1 MVIYACR
8 KISSYILNSS
18 NSSEWSA
25 REVIHNSMT
34 PSPSPQTRKVFML
47 LLDVILFVQWYI
59 NTLLNEIT
67 VSLLIPQ
74 SYFIISIIYCQSID
88 HQCHWH
94 IHNSVLIS
102 RPRIYLH
109 DPTSWCSG
117 IDINPC
123 RCWPR
128 FKLVNNCF
136 TRTPWRPNRS
146 ITVLLGHLCRLVSVS
161 IVTVSS
167 LLRMSYISGLKF
179 KF

>member
-1 MVIYACR
+1 MLVGKFQVIVWTALTHQNGQQG
-8 KISSYILNSS
+8 KAFTIV
-18 NSSEWSA
+18 W
-25 REVIHNSMT
+25 T
-34 PSPSPQTRKVFML
+34 PPPPSPQTRTVFLL
-47 LLDVILFVQWYI
+47 LLDVILFVQWCI

-67 VSLLIPQ
+67 FSLLIPQ
-74 SYFIISIIYCQSID
+74 PYSIISMIYCQSID

-94 IHNSVLIS
+94 TCIHNSVLIS

-128 FKLVNNCF
+128 LKLVNNCF
-136 TRTPWRPNRS
+136 TRTPWRPNRL
-146 ITVLLGHLCRLVSVS
+146 ITVLLGHLYRLVSVL

-167 LLRMSYISGLKF
+167 PVRMSYIRF
-179 KF
+179 KV